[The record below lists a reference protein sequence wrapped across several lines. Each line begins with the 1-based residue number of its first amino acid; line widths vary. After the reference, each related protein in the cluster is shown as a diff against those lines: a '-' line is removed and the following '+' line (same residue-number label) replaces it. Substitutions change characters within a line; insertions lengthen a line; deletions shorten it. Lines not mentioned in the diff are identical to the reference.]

1 MSRTVNRY
9 RYFCTTESNYVYQW
23 DTQKP
28 LSCINGSNHSIDI
41 DSLTIVDSIS
51 ESSTTIANVL
61 KSPYDELRVVEK
73 TPVIDL
79 KSFYGKSSLRDIYTV
94 TGTAAIENVL
104 GDSEYTLTVNAA
116 NDKACLKSAERG
128 RYISGQ
134 AAEVGVA
141 IRVPTQLT
149 GNQVLRWGAFDD
161 NDGFYYKLTANGW
174 SVCVLRAGTETEI
187 TQSQFN
193 GDKLDGTGPSKV
205 ILDMADGHIFNI
217 VFSWYGYGIVDFTVS
232 TENLFHEQ
240 KPLSVHKYFSDGYTS
255 VKSPNL
261 PIRVCLENK
270 ETSTPVSVYVS
281 GRQFSIIGKYVPQ
294 VRVNSAYVMLKNIN
308 QVQDNLNWYPIMSIR
323 RKQGCEGNPA
333 KIFSADLC
341 LDSMVSQLIQ
351 IRAKTTLTGA
361 SWQNIPDQPSTET
374 IMEFD
379 SSATDISGGL
389 VVWSG
394 FLAASSS
401 TLRQIENLMYVF
413 SENDI
418 VTVCGKS
425 TSATSVTITAV
436 LRWTE
441 EW

>member
-9 RYFCTTESNYVYQW
+9 RYFCTSESNYVYQW

-28 LSCINGSNHSIDI
+28 LSCINGSNHTIDV

-51 ESSTTIANVL
+51 ENTTSIANVL

-79 KSFYGKSSLRDIYTV
+79 KSFYGKTTLRDIYTL
-94 TGTAAIENVL
+94 TGTATIENL
-104 GDSEYTLTVNAA
+104 IGDSEYALSVSSAS
-116 NDKACLKSAERG
+116 DVACLKSAERG

-141 IRVPTQLT
+141 IRIPSTLT

-161 NDGFYYKLTANGW
+161 NNGFYYKLTSSGW
-174 SVCVLRAGTETEI
+174 SVCILRAGVETEI
-187 TQSQFN
+187 PQSQFN
-193 GDKLDGTGPSKV
+193 GDKLDGSGPSKV
-205 ILDMADGHIFNI
+205 NLNMADGHIYNI
-217 VFSWYGYGIVDFTVS
+217 VFSWYGYGIVDFTIS
-232 TENLFHEQ
+232 TETLYHEQ
-240 KPLSVHKYFSDGYTS
+240 KPLSVHKYFSEGVTS
-255 VKSPNL
+255 VKNPNL
-261 PIRVCLENK
+261 PVRVCLENNA
-270 ETSTPVSVYVS
+270 TSSPITVYVS
-281 GRQFSIIGKYVPQ
+281 GRQYSVIGKYVPQ
-294 VRVNSAYVMLKNIN
+294 LRVNSAYVMLKNIN

-323 RKQGCEGNPA
+323 RKQGYEGNPS
-333 KIFSADLC
+333 KIFSADLS
-341 LDSMVSQLIQ
+341 LDSIVSQVIQ
-351 IRAKTTLTGA
+351 IRAKTSLTGA
-361 SWQNIPDQPSTET
+361 SWGNIPDQIPTET

-379 SSATDISGGL
+379 SSATDVSGGI
-389 VVWSG
+389 VIWSG

-401 TLRQIENLMYVF
+401 TLRQVEDLMYIF

-425 TSATSVTITAV
+425 SSATNVTISAV